1 MLRCSDTGREWAG
14 RRVQGAQEVF
24 VLERC
29 VCQGQ
34 LPALAQPIQE
44 GLVHAGKGRVV
55 GELDISRR
63 LWYQCTGTSAKELE
77 DRTSC

>member
-1 MLRCSDTGREWAG
+1 MTARSPRG
-14 RRVQGAQEVF
+14 VF
-24 VLERC
+24 VRERC
-29 VCQGQ
+29 VCGGQ

-55 GELDISRR
+55 GELDISLR